1 VGAVTARPATLLD
14 LRKFVQAGVR
24 RVGKGFTHADDDWTA
39 MLFVQ
44 SPKGVEI
51 QALPPHLFAGQEA
64 KDLLAAYLKGYV
76 ADRGAYRY
84 ALLLN
89 GHMKAMPSEEE
100 LQRHTADELHIR
112 DMAGATELLLLS
124 VGDAETEELWTSDIG
139 RTPRGLRTPGPWH
152 RIDSHTGRFAGLN
165 AALRRERSD
174 QA

>member
-24 RVGKGFTHADDDWTA
+24 RVGKGFAHADDDWMA

-44 SPKGVEI
+44 SPQGVEI
-51 QALPPHLFAGQEA
+51 QALPAHLFAGQEA

-76 ADRGAYRY
+76 AERGAYRY

-89 GHMKAMPSEEE
+89 AHMKAEPSEEE
-100 LQRHTADELHIR
+100 LRRHRADELHIR
-112 DMAGATELLLLS
+112 DMFEATELLVLA

-152 RIDSHTGRFAGLN
+152 RMDHAEGRFAGLN
-165 AALRRERSD
+165 EALRRERSD